1 MQHNESDSTSQIK
14 IIVLMSP
21 DEVSAID
28 DVRFTRRFPSRAK
41 CIRDLIAKG
50 IEAVNAEHPAP
61 ASQAG

>member
-1 MQHNESDSTSQIK
+1 MQTNESVGANQIK
-14 IIVLMSP
+14 IIVLMTP

-50 IEAVNAEHPAP
+50 IDAMKTERLEPAP
-61 ASQAG
+61 QAD